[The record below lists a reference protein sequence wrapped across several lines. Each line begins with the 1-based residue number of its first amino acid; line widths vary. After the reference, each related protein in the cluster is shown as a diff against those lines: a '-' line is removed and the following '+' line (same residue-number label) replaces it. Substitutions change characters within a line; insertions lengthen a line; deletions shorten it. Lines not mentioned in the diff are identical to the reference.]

1 MPAQGVLEEL
11 RGHSWS
17 PSLRSTLLPEV
28 GAENQR
34 AAPPTLGLG
43 VVEGLQMPALGFL
56 AA

>member
-11 RGHSWS
+11 KGHSWS

-28 GAENQR
+28 GAENRR